1 MHPLYT
7 AYSGEL
13 ANDSKSL
20 AQLWMTA
27 KKFNLHVVAFAVVV
41 CFKLLWSDVSC
52 DNLHKKLSYRR
63 EAARRFVSLNNF
75 LSLKVIQIYI
85 IEYGVSSF

>member
-1 MHPLYT
+1 
-7 AYSGEL
+7 
-13 ANDSKSL
+13 
-20 AQLWMTA
+20 MTA

-63 EAARRFVSLNNF
+63 EAARRFVSLN
-75 LSLKVIQIYI
+75 
-85 IEYGVSSF
+85 